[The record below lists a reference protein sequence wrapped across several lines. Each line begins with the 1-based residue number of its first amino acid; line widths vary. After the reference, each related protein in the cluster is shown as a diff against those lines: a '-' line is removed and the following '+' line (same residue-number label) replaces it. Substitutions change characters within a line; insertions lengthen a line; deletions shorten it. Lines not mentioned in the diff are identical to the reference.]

1 MGIAWRGGEHGGGDH
16 LMLVEEARY
25 SPDQAGNA
33 SG

>member
-1 MGIAWRGGEHGGGDH
+1 MGIAWRGGEHGDRDH
-16 LMLVEEARY
+16 LMLVKEGKY